1 MPAAEGEKMACG
13 SDMINFQRALRVKK
27 GVPVRISFKARALPL
42 GK

>member
-1 MPAAEGEKMACG
+1 MACG
-13 SDMINFQRALRVKK
+13 SDMINFSQVLKLQK